1 MSASITEPTR
11 KNVSTQFEAQTAT
24 EVSSTVGGQ
33 AVKFTINR
41 PNKFKTPTVSNAQ
54 ELDDILS
61 TALIHFKSDGNS
73 FGAGRL
79 VSIWVNNGTGGST
92 YDAIDARNV
101 VQQNATPFPTV
112 STPPT
117 FEVSGHPFS
126 THGALKFDSV
136 STGKSPNSDSLRLT
150 RPFTQTDSFVLFLVT
165 HEASQASGNST
176 GMAGTPFCFLVDEIV
191 GGSGDAPQ
199 ADRQAKSALV
209 LDTNNAS
216 TGFPR
221 VFLNAEDTST
231 TPSTEGNYAFSY
243 GALTDSRFTGD
254 KLVPDVTEAFVVRVD
269 KDRVAHLYN
278 SKALGFIDPS
288 ETNPVTAAFTQSGS
302 VGTLT
307 SWSWEAIGLHGQQ
320 VWPYS
325 AGSGVYTNY
334 IATIGAFDTDIGDQ
348 QCRALARLL
357 AEKYQIS

>member
-11 KNVSTQFEAQTAT
+11 KNVSTQFEAQAAT

-33 AVKFTINR
+33 SVTFTINR
-41 PNKFKTPTVSNAQ
+41 PNKFQTPTVSDAQ

-61 TALIHFKSDGNS
+61 TALIHFKSDGNG
-73 FGAGRL
+73 FEAGREPDT
-79 VSIWVNNGTGGST
+79 WTNNGTGGST
-92 YDAIDARNV
+92 YDAIDVRNT
-101 VQQNATPFPTV
+101 VQENATPSPTA
-112 STPPT
+112 SNPPP

-136 STGKSPNSDSLRLT
+136 STGKSPDSDSLRLT
-150 RPFTQTDSFVLFLVT
+150 RPFTQTDSFVLFLVA
-165 HEASQASGNST
+165 HEASQASGNSR
-176 GMAGTPFCFLVDEIV
+176 GMAGTPFCFFVDEVVTPDI
-191 GGSGDAPQ
+191 Q
-199 ADRQAKSALV
+199 QDRQAKSALV

-221 VFLNAEDTST
+221 VTLNAEDTST
-231 TPSTEGNYAFSY
+231 TPSTQGNYAFSF
-243 GALTDSRFTGD
+243 GALTDSRFTGG

-269 KDRVAHLYN
+269 KDKVAHLYN
-278 SKALGFIDPS
+278 SKALGLIDPS
-288 ETNPVTAAFTQSGS
+288 ETNPVTASFTQD
-302 VGTLT
+302 GTSFGNVT
-307 SWSWEAIGLHGQQ
+307 TWSWEAIGLHGQQ

>member
-1 MSASITEPTR
+1 MSISITEPTR
-11 KNVSTQFEAQTAT
+11 KNVSAQFEAQAST

-33 AVKFTINR
+33 SVKFTISR

-61 TALIHFKSDGNS
+61 TALIDFRSDGTPGFTS
-73 FGAGRL
+73 GED
-79 VSIWVNNGTGGST
+79 VTSWTNNGTGGSA
-92 YDAIDARNV
+92 YDAIDVRNV
-101 VQQNATPFPTV
+101 VQENATPLPTV
-112 STPPT
+112 SNPPT
-117 FEVSGHPFS
+117 FEISGHPFS

-136 STGKSPNSDSLRLT
+136 STGKSPDSDSLRLT
-150 RPFTQTDSFVLFLVT
+150 TPFTQTDSFVLFLVT
-165 HEASQASGNST
+165 HEASQTSGNSR
-176 GMAGTPFCFLVDEIV
+176 GMAGTPFCFLHDETV
-191 GGSGDAPQ
+191 GTDIQ
-199 ADRQAKSALV
+199 QDRAAKSALV
-209 LDTNNAS
+209 LNTNNPS

-221 VFLNAEDTST
+221 VYLDAEDTST
-231 TPSTEGNYAFSY
+231 TPSSDGNYAFSY
-243 GALTDSRFTGD
+243 GALTDSRFTGG

-288 ETNPVTAAFTQSGS
+288 ETNPVTAAFSQSGPL
-302 VGTLT
+302 GALT
-307 SWSWEAIGLHGQQ
+307 SWSWEAIGLHGQH
-320 VWPYS
+320 VWGHS

>member
-1 MSASITEPTR
+1 MSISVTEPTR
-11 KNVSTQFEAQTAT
+11 KNVSTQFEAQAST
-24 EVSSTVGGQ
+24 ELSSTIGGQ
-33 AVKFTINR
+33 SVKFTINR

-61 TALIHFKSDGNS
+61 TALIHFKSDGNG
-73 FGAGRL
+73 FEAGREGMTGWTN
-79 VSIWVNNGTGGST
+79 IGTGGST
-92 YDAIDARNV
+92 YDAINVRNEI
-101 VQQNATPFPTV
+101 QANL
-112 STPPT
+112 TPPT
-117 FEVSGHPFS
+117 DFTGPTFETSGHPFS

-176 GMAGTPFCFLVDEIV
+176 GMAGTPFCFFVDEIV
-191 GGSGDAPQ
+191 GSGVEDIQ
-199 ADRQAKSALV
+199 QDRQAKSALV

-221 VFLNAEDTST
+221 ISLNAEDTST
-231 TPSTEGNYAFSY
+231 APSTEGNYAFSY

-254 KLVPDVTEAFVVRVD
+254 KLVPEVTEAFVVRVD

-278 SKALGFIDPS
+278 SKALGLIDPS

-302 VGTLT
+302 IGALT

>member
-1 MSASITEPTR
+1 MSISITEPVR
-11 KNVSTQFEAQTAT
+11 KNVSTQFEAQAST
-24 EVSSTVGGQ
+24 ELSSTVGGQ
-33 AVKFTINR
+33 SVKFTINR

-61 TALIHFKSDGNS
+61 TALINFSSDEFDTS
-73 FGAGRL
+73 GAGRGIS
-79 VSIWVNNGTGGST
+79 VWTNNGTGGST
-92 YDAIDARNV
+92 YNAIDARNV
-101 VQQNATPFPTV
+101 VQQNLTPPTA
-112 STPPT
+112 SNPPT

-136 STGKSPNSDSLRLT
+136 STGKSPDSDSLRLT

-165 HEASQASGNST
+165 HEASQASGNSR
-176 GMAGTPFCFLVDEIV
+176 GMAGTPFCFFCDEVVTPDI
-191 GGSGDAPQ
+191 Q
-199 ADRQAKSALV
+199 QDRQAKSALV

-221 VFLNAEDTST
+221 ISLNAEDRSTS
-231 TPSTEGNYAFSY
+231 PSTEGNYAFSY

-254 KLVPDVTEAFVVRVD
+254 KLVPEVTEAFVVRVD

-278 SKALGFIDPS
+278 SKALGLINPS

-302 VGTLT
+302 LGALT

-357 AEKYQIS
+357 GEKYQIS

>member
-11 KNVSTQFEAQTAT
+11 KNVSTQFEAQAAT

-33 AVKFTINR
+33 SVTFTINR

-61 TALIHFKSDGNS
+61 TALIHFKSDGNG
-73 FGAGRL
+73 FEAGREPDT
-79 VSIWVNNGTGGST
+79 WTNNGTGGST
-92 YDAIDARNV
+92 YDAIDVRNT
-101 VQQNATPFPTV
+101 VQENATPSPTDFNG
-112 STPPT
+112 PT

-136 STGKSPNSDSLRLT
+136 STGKSPDSDSLRLT

-165 HEASQASGNST
+165 HEASQASGDST
-176 GMAGTPFCFLVDEIV
+176 GMAGTPFCFFVDEVV
-191 GGSGDAPQ
+191 GGEIQ
-199 ADRQAKSALV
+199 QDRQAKSALV

-221 VFLNAEDTST
+221 VKLNAEDTST

-254 KLVPDVTEAFVVRVD
+254 KLVPEVTEAFVVRVD

-302 VGTLT
+302 LGALT

>member
-11 KNVSTQFEAQTAT
+11 KNVSTQFEAQAST

-33 AVKFTINR
+33 SVKFTINR

-61 TALIHFKSDGNS
+61 TAFINFNCDEFDTSDP
-73 FGAGRL
+73 GRGIS
-79 VSIWVNNGTGGST
+79 VWTNNGTGGST
-92 YDAIDARNV
+92 YNAIDVRNV
-101 VQQNATPFPTV
+101 VQENATPSPTA
-112 STPPT
+112 SNAPT

-136 STGKSPNSDSLRLT
+136 STGKSPDSDSLRLT

-165 HEASQASGNST
+165 HEASQASGNSR
-176 GMAGTPFCFLVDEIV
+176 GMAGTPFCFLHDETVTPDI
-191 GGSGDAPQ
+191 Q
-199 ADRQAKSALV
+199 QDRQAKSALV

-221 VFLNAEDTST
+221 VTLNAEDTST
-231 TPSTEGNYAFSY
+231 TPSGSGNYAFSF

-269 KDRVAHLYN
+269 KDKVAHLYN
-278 SKALGFIDPS
+278 SKALGLIDPS
-288 ETNPVTAAFTQSGS
+288 ETNPVTASFTQDGTSFGD
-302 VGTLT
+302 VGT
-307 SWSWEAIGLHGQQ
+307 WSWDAIGLHGQQ
-320 VWPYS
+320 VWGYS
-325 AGSGVYTNY
+325 SGSGVYTNY

>member
-11 KNVSTQFEAQTAT
+11 KNVSTQFEAQAAT

-33 AVKFTINR
+33 SVKFTINR

-61 TALIHFKSDGNS
+61 TALINFNCDEFDLTS
-73 FGAGRL
+73 GAGRGISL
-79 VSIWVNNGTGGST
+79 WTNNGTGGST
-92 YDAIDARNV
+92 YDAIDVRNV
-101 VQQNATPFPTV
+101 VQQNL
-112 STPPT
+112 TPPT
-117 FEVSGHPFS
+117 ASNPPTLEVSGHPFS

-136 STGKSPNSDSLRLT
+136 STGKSPDSDSLRLF

-176 GMAGTPFCFLVDEIV
+176 GMAGTPFCFLVDEEVTPDI
-191 GGSGDAPQ
+191 Q
-199 ADRQAKSALV
+199 ENRQAKSALV

-278 SKALGFIDPS
+278 SKALGLIDPS

>member
-1 MSASITEPTR
+1 M
-11 KNVSTQFEAQTAT
+11 
-24 EVSSTVGGQ
+24 
-33 AVKFTINR
+33 
-41 PNKFKTPTVSNAQ
+41 
-54 ELDDILS
+54 
-61 TALIHFKSDGNS
+61 IHFKSDGNG
-73 FGAGRL
+73 FEHGRI
-79 VSIWVNNGTGGST
+79 VETWTNNGTGGST
-92 YDAIDARNV
+92 YDAINVRNQ
-101 VQQNATPFPTV
+101 VQENATPFPTA
-112 STPPT
+112 SNAPT
-117 FEVSGHPFS
+117 FAVSGHPFS

-136 STGKSPNSDSLRLT
+136 STGKSPDSDSLRLT
-150 RPFTQTDSFVLFLVT
+150 RSFTQTDSFVLFLVA
-165 HEASQASGNST
+165 HEASQASGNSR
-176 GMAGTPFCFLVDEIV
+176 GMAGTPFCFLHGETV
-191 GGSGDAPQ
+191 GDQ
-199 ADRQAKSALV
+199 IQQDRAAKSALV
-209 LDTNNAS
+209 LDTNDAS

-221 VFLNAEDTST
+221 ISLDAEDTST
-231 TPSTEGNYAFSY
+231 TPSSDGNYAFSY
-243 GALTDSRFTGD
+243 GALTDSRFTGG

-302 VGTLT
+302 LGALT

-320 VWPYS
+320 VWGYS

>member
-11 KNVSTQFEAQTAT
+11 KNVSTQFEAQAAT

-33 AVKFTINR
+33 SVKFTVNR

-61 TALIHFKSDGNS
+61 TALIDLRSDGNS
-73 FGAGRL
+73 FTSGQDVTSWA
-79 VSIWVNNGTGGST
+79 NNGTGGST
-92 YDAIDARNV
+92 YDADSSTNV
-101 VQQNATPFPTV
+101 AQAGLGLSATPP
-112 STPPT
+112 S
-117 FEVSGHPFS
+117 FETSGHPFS
-126 THGALKFDSV
+126 THGAIKFDSV
-136 STGKSPNSDSLRLT
+136 STGKSPSSESLILRNA
-150 RPFTQTDSFVLFLVT
+150 FTKTDSFVLFLVT
-165 HEASQASGNST
+165 HEASQVSGNSR
-176 GMAGTPFCFLVDEIV
+176 GMSGTPFCFLHDETV
-191 GGSGDAPQ
+191 G
-199 ADRQAKSALV
+199 ADIQQNRQAKSALV
-209 LDTNNAS
+209 FDTNNPS

-221 VFLNAEDTST
+221 ISLNAEDTST
-231 TPSTEGNYAFSY
+231 TPSSDGNYAFSY
-243 GALTDSRFTGD
+243 GALTDSRFTGG
-254 KLVPDVTEAFVVRVD
+254 KLVPEVTEAFVVRVD

-288 ETNPVTAAFTQSGS
+288 ETNPVTATFTQYGS
-302 VGTLT
+302 LGALT

-320 VWPYS
+320 VWGYLG
-325 AGSGVYTNY
+325 GSGVYTNY

>member
-11 KNVSTQFEAQTAT
+11 KNVSTQFEAQAST

-33 AVKFTINR
+33 SVKFTINR
-41 PNKFKTPTVSNAQ
+41 PNKFKTPTVSDAQ

-61 TALIHFKSDGNS
+61 TALINFSSDEFDTSNS
-73 FGAGRL
+73 GRGISL
-79 VSIWVNNGTGGST
+79 WTNNGTGGST
-92 YDAIDARNV
+92 YDAIDVRNV
-101 VQQNATPFPTV
+101 VQENATPSPTV
-112 STPPT
+112 SNGPT
-117 FEVSGHPFS
+117 IEVSGHPFS
-126 THGALKFDSV
+126 THGALKFDSI
-136 STGKSPNSDSLRLT
+136 STGKSPDSDSLRLT

-176 GMAGTPFCFLVDEIV
+176 GMAGTPFCFFVDEVVSPDI
-191 GGSGDAPQ
+191 Q
-199 ADRQAKSALV
+199 QDRQAKSALV
-209 LDTNNAS
+209 FDTNNAS

-221 VFLNAEDTST
+221 VTLNAEDTST
-231 TPSTEGNYAFSY
+231 TPSTEGNYAFSF
-243 GALTDSRFTGD
+243 GALTDSRFTGG
-254 KLVPDVTEAFVVRVD
+254 KFVPDVTEAFVVRVD

-278 SKALGFIDPS
+278 SNALGFIDPS

-302 VGTLT
+302 PGALT
-307 SWSWEAIGLHGQQ
+307 SWSREAIGLHGQQ